1 VASSPYASPLGR
13 LKAQFPTFLTAEQIR
28 SLGGAADVA
37 DIAKLL
43 EGGPYTAALAQA
55 ATLYKGAQLLEV
67 ALNRVFVDRN
77 RLAIETSPFAGK
89 PTVAAYLKRWDI
101 QNLGLI
107 LSAKAEGRPLK
118 EWEVFLVSSREIPAG
133 LVAGTLTLD
142 DLRALLPLPSV
153 EAIVNAIVRY
163 GYGAVLLPLVDEYGR
178 TGDIFPLLH
187 ALDVQY
193 YREVLDA
200 ARLFQ
205 GDEWTVR
212 EFLRSEVD
220 ARNALLLLK
229 GKATGLPAETVFSR
243 FFEGGSFPRGTAE
256 EQFNQARSVPDL
268 AQALEGAFPHVTD
281 ATPRFESDQS
291 LVAYETVL
299 ARERL
304 RRELTRMR
312 AFPLSLAIIFTFLA
326 QAEVERDDLRRIVFS
341 KVYGVPT
348 SELLPLLLRPQ
359 LG

>member
-13 LKAQFPTFLTAEQIR
+13 LKAQFPSFLSADQVR
-28 SLGGAADVA
+28 GLAGAADVA
-37 DIAKLL
+37 EIAKLL
-43 EGGPYTAALAQA
+43 EGTPYTAALAQSA
-55 ATLYKGAQLLEV
+55 ATYKGAELLEV
-67 ALNRVFVDRN
+67 ALNRLFVERN
-77 RLAIETSPFAGK
+77 RLAFETSPFAGR
-89 PTVAAYLKRWDI
+89 PTVGAYLKRWDI

-107 LSAKAEGRPLK
+107 LSARAEGRPLK
-118 EWEVFLVSSREIPAG
+118 EREVFLVSSREIPAG

-153 EAIVNAIVRY
+153 EAIVNAVVRY

-212 EFLRSEVD
+212 EFLRSEID

-229 GKATGLPAETVFSR
+229 GKATGLPAETVFAR
-243 FFEGGSFPRGTAE
+243 FFDGGSFPKATAE
-256 EQFNQARSVPDL
+256 ETFAQARSVPDL
-268 AQALEGAFPHVTD
+268 AQALEGTFPHVTD
-281 ATPRFESDQS
+281 ATARFESEQS
-291 LVAYETVL
+291 LVAFETVL

-312 AFPLSLAIIFTFLA
+312 AFPLSLAIVFTFLA

-348 SELLPLLLRPQ
+348 ADVMPLLLRPQ